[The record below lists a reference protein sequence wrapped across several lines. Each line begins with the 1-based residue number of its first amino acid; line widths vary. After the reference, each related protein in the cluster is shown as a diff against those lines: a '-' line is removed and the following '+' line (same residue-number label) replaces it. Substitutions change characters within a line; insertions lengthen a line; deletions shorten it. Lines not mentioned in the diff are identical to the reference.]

1 MSDNYLSLDWRNGP
15 PPKEII
21 HRLEQVFTDVD
32 DPTKSGTA
40 LSLSQ
45 STTKA
50 AHSVV
55 ERNGHP
61 MVMRHDNSGISINGA
76 SFGSDSRLICGRA
89 TGHIAVK
96 LSSGARHILSLVC

>member
-1 MSDNYLSLDWRNGP
+1 MSNNYLSLDWRNGP

-40 LSLSQ
+40 LRLSR
-45 STTKA
+45 STAKA

-61 MVMRHDNSGISINGA
+61 MVMRHDNPVSLN
-76 SFGSDSRLICGRA
+76 FDQRCERRLGLEA
-89 TGHIAVK
+89 NLEADF
-96 LSSGARHILSLVC
+96 S